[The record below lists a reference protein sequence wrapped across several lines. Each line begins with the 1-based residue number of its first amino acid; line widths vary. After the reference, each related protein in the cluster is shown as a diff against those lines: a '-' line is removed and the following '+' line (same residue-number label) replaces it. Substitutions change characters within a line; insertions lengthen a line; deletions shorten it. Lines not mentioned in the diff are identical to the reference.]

1 MKCKKIKK
9 FISRYFDNSLM
20 EYQKEIMFEHI
31 KNCLNC
37 RKEFDIL
44 SKINK
49 YLPKYKD
56 VEISRDISWVVLSRI
71 KRLNKHWGVVLWRKV
86 MPVAVS
92 FLIIIL
98 STMINP
104 CKNNIENYTSY
115 IFYPQEEIDFAE
127 IELISFLST
136 L

>member
-1 MKCKKIKK
+1 VKCKKIKK

-44 SKINK
+44 SKIYK

>member
-44 SKINK
+44 SKIYK